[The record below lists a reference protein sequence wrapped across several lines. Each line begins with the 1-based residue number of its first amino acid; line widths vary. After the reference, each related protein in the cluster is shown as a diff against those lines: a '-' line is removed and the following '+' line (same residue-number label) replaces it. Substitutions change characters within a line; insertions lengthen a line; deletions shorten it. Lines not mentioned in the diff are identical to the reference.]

1 MKKLLVALALL
12 PLLAP
17 PTADAARREDRAAA
31 SQSAKAAKPAV
42 RPASRAVATPTR
54 RAAPSRQVQAAPTLR
69 RVGGA
74 ARNLGPAP
82 ALRETVCTRQR
93 GRTVCRPNNSIA
105 GWYRDLSPPDHSQR
119 DCPTGTFAIH
129 ARGHEDVVRCMPI

>member
-42 RPASRAVATPTR
+42 RPVATPAR
-54 RAAPSRQVQAAPTLR
+54 RAAPSSQMQAAPTLR
-69 RVGGA
+69 RVGSA
-74 ARNLGPAP
+74 TRNLRPAP

-93 GRTVCRPNNSIA
+93 GRMVCRPNNSIA

-119 DCPTGTFAIH
+119 DCPMGTFAIH